1 MEHRIFIAIN
11 PNQEIKQK
19 IFKHQSRFPDLPVN
33 WTKKEDLHITLSFLG
48 NTKDES
54 MAEIIDS
61 VEKVS
66 AKHHP
71 FFLELNKICYGPTI
85 QNPRMIW
92 VTGKKSEEM
101 GKLKNDLEEK
111 LLNSQKRKRSVFKEG
126 LSPHVTLG
134 RLKRGD
140 FKQILPEERPVI
152 DKDIFIKFEVV
163 SIDIIECQLEPTGA
177 QYTLLQSIDLGK
189 F

>member
-11 PNQEIKQK
+11 PSQEIKEK
-19 IFKHQSRFPDLPVN
+19 IFKHQLGFPDLPVN
-33 WTKKEDLHITLSFLG
+33 WTKKENLHITLSFLG

-54 MAEIIDS
+54 IAEIINS
-61 VEKVS
+61 VEEVS
-66 AKHHP
+66 TKHHS

-85 QNPRMIW
+85 QNPRMVW

-111 LLNSQKRKRSVFKEG
+111 LLNAQKRKRSVFKEG
-126 LSPHVTLG
+126 LSPHITLG
-134 RLKRGD
+134 RLKRND
-140 FKQILPEERPVI
+140 FKQIAEEERPIVN
-152 DKDIFIKFEVV
+152 KDIFIKFEVV
-163 SIDIIECQLEPTGA
+163 SIDIVESQLEPTGA
-177 QYTLLQSIDLGK
+177 QYTLLQSINLGK